1 MYDVA
6 ITILTYYADLLTR
19 PQEQTIHPACRYTG
33 SKPIDKARGP
43 WTFLYTRSSC
53 KERSRKVSI
62 IN

>member
-43 WTFLYTRSSC
+43 WTPVQSFFTQDLLAKRDQG
-53 KERSRKVSI
+53 R
-62 IN
+62 